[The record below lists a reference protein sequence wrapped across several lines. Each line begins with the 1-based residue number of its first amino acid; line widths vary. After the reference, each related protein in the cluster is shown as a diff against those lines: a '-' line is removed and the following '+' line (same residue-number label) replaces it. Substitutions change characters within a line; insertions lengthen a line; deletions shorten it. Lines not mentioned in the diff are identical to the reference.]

1 MSDNKQAQKK
11 LPPIKMRFK
20 QRKDITLDECLGMY
34 ELFKVY
40 YQNTPFSQFLEDFSN
55 KTGAHIAKRKSDGK
69 VVGFSTGVARTIE
82 VDGKPTRILFS
93 GDTVMSK
100 EYWGTS
106 AFPQSFF
113 RWLLSERLRHPTL
126 PMYWFLIS
134 MGYRTYLILA
144 NNFYKYYPNI
154 DGDDPQLRDVAFAAA
169 DNIFPGALNRE
180 TGLLDFGED
189 ACALSDFVTPIT
201 DKERAVPKI
210 AFFESRNPGWAQ
222 GDEMA
227 CVGSMDWVS
236 FGRVILDARR
246 TLFKKGTRKTQKQ
259 ASSAVVNHK
268 PENVEVTVD
277 DIYNSTNSD
286 SKPA

>member
-1 MSDNKQAQKK
+1 
-11 LPPIKMRFK
+11 
-20 QRKDITLDECLGMY
+20 
-34 ELFKVY
+34 
-40 YQNTPFSQFLEDFSN
+40 
-55 KTGAHIAKRKSDGK
+55 H
-69 VVGFSTGVARTIE
+69 
-82 VDGKPTRILFS
+82 
-93 GDTVMSK
+93 
-100 EYWGTS
+100 S

-154 DGDDPQLRDVAFAAA
+154 DGDDPHLKNVAFTAA

-189 ACALSDFVTPIT
+189 ACTLSDFVTPIT
-201 DKERAVPKI
+201 DRERAVPKI
-210 AFFESRNPGWAQ
+210 AFFESRNPSWHK

-227 CVGSMDWVS
+227 CVGSLDWGS

-268 PENVEVTVD
+268 PENIEVTVD
-277 DIYNSTNSD
+277 DIYNKESD
-286 SKPA
+286 SKTA

>member
-1 MSDNKQAQKK
+1 MSANKSTAKK

-20 QRKDITLDECLGMY
+20 KREDITLDECLGMY

-40 YQNTPFSQFLEDFSN
+40 YQNTPFSQFLEDFSK
-55 KTGAHIAKRKSDGK
+55 KTGAHIAKRKTDGK
-69 VVGFSTGVARTIE
+69 VVGFSTAVATNIMGPKGKE
-82 VDGKPTRILFS
+82 VRVLFS

-100 EYWGTS
+100 EYWGTT

-113 RWLLSERLRHPTL
+113 RWLLAERLAHPTTE
-126 PMYWFLIS
+126 MYWFLIS

-154 DGDDPQLRDVAFAAA
+154 DGDDPHLREVAFAASEHL
-169 DNIFPGALNRE
+169 FPGTLNRE
-180 TGLLDFGED
+180 TGLLDFGDD

-227 CVGSMDWVS
+227 CVGSLDWGS
-236 FGRVILDARR
+236 FLRVVVDARR
-246 TLFKKGTRKTQKQ
+246 TLFKKGNRNAKKQ

-268 PENVEVTVD
+268 PETVEFTID
-277 DIYNSTNSD
+277 DITKASD
-286 SKPA
+286 SKTA

>member
-1 MSDNKQAQKK
+1 MSANKAAQKK

-20 QRKDITLDECLGMY
+20 KREDITLDECLGMY

-40 YQNTPFSQFLEDFSN
+40 YQNTPFEQFLEDFSN
-55 KTGAHIAKRKSDGK
+55 KTGAHIAKRKTDGK

-82 VDGKPTRILFS
+82 VDGKPVRILFS
-93 GDTVMSK
+93 GDTVMAK
-100 EYWGTS
+100 EYWGHS

-154 DGDDPQLRDVAFAAA
+154 YGDDPHLKNVAFTAA

-189 ACALSDFVTPIT
+189 ACTLSDFVTPIT

-210 AFFESRNPGWAQ
+210 AFFESRNPSWHK

-227 CVGSMDWVS
+227 CVGSLDWGS

-268 PENVEVTVD
+268 PENIEVTVD
-277 DIYNSTNSD
+277 DIYNKESD
-286 SKPA
+286 SKTA